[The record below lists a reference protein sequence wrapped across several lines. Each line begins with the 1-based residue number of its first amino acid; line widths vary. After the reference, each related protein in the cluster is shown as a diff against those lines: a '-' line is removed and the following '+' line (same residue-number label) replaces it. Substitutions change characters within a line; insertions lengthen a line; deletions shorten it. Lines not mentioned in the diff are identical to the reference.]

1 MTHRIDSV
9 EPAFTARVQAIR
21 DRYPDQFSRTFEYG
35 LSIEPGWLT
44 LFERLCADID
54 TLLEQAGARKEN
66 FSWRQIKE
74 KLGSACFYWDRSW
87 SVPEGRLP
95 SSAYD
100 EPDFIFPESIPQ
112 DPEADNYGT
121 VEAYLKSPRAAE
133 WDAKFM
139 IPNPAL
145 ANVRREPRRYFDRL
159 MTVDFEDGVSDAE
172 QDYITQTIATAVMV
186 PEDVSLRIQ
195 KIIEGAEDEAS
206 KTCQFCGESGTRKHL
221 DGDGWI
227 VVACEQHST
236 RDAVVEFRKREE
248 SQGDRD
254 DRN

>member
-1 MTHRIDSV
+1 MTHSN
-9 EPAFTARVQAIR
+9 RVQALR
-21 DRYPDQFSRTFEYG
+21 ASYPYQFRRVIAYG
-35 LSIEPGWLT
+35 LAIEPGWLS

-54 TLLEQAGARKEN
+54 TVLEQAGARKEN

-74 KLGSACFYWDRSW
+74 KLGYASIYWDRSW
-87 SVPEGRLP
+87 RVPEAPRSL
-95 SSAYD
+95 AED
-100 EPDFIFPESIPQ
+100 EPEFIFPESMPE
-112 DPEADNYGT
+112 DPEANQYET
-121 VEAYLKSPRAAE
+121 VEAYLTSPRAAE

-145 ANVRREPRRYFDRL
+145 VNVKREPRRYFDRL
-159 MTVDFEDGVSDAE
+159 MTIDFEQGVNEAE
-172 QDYITQTIATAVMV
+172 MDLVALAISTAVMV
-186 PEDVSLRIQ
+186 PEAVSNRIRT
-195 KIIEGAEDEAS
+195 IIEGAEEEAS
-206 KTCQFCGESGTRKHL
+206 RTCQFCGESGTRKHL